1 MNARTASAQRAP
13 IEPHRAPCESGAD
26 PSRATFPVRASPV
39 SAHDSAVRAPCEP
52 GANQVRTRCERAQD
66 QHNVDRECSLPSA
79 RLRGTVA
86 GRDLTVSA
94 TPTTT
99 RLRGRMLAP
108 ARGGPTLRWI
118 DDGVITIDSEGT
130 ITSIE
135 AATADLDLPETHP
148 GAVLLPGLVDTHV
161 HYPQTRV
168 RGSASGPLLEW
179 LQATVFPEEAKF
191 VDRGYAAAVAEE
203 FCSAMIRQ
211 GTTSASIFGS
221 PHAEATDIL
230 FATLARR
237 GLRAH
242 LGLTLMDRGA
252 PPQNLLERSASMAAC
267 EALIERWHLHDRG
280 RLRFC
285 VTPRFALSCTPAL
298 LRDAALLAE
307 RHDLGIQTHLA
318 ENDEELRATAASF
331 PDAADYLD
339 VYRAHGLLGERSLF
353 AHCIHLSNSAWDRL
367 AASRAAIAHCPDSN
381 FFLGSGVMSLQAA
394 TSRGI
399 RVGLGTDVGA
409 GRTFSLRRVA
419 ARAYDAALL
428 DGSPTNA
435 QALLW
440 YATRGGAVALG
451 LGEQVGLLEVGFDA
465 DLIALER
472 PPADDSR
479 DPFDALLF
487 DLDAAPVR
495 ATYVRGRR
503 LSPL

>member
-1 MNARTASAQRAP
+1 MRQIRAP
-13 IEPHRAPCESGAD
+13 EQSARERRAKSEEQSCG
-26 PSRATFPVRASPV
+26 
-39 SAHDSAVRAPCEP
+39 
-52 GANQVRTRCERAQD
+52 GK
-66 QHNVDRECSLPSA
+66 SLPSA
-79 RLRGTVA
+79 GLRGSLSAVIATVN
-86 GRDLTVSA
+86 
-94 TPTTT
+94 TPRTTQ
-99 RLRGRMLAP
+99 LRGPLLAP
-108 ARGGPTLRWI
+108 ARDSPTLRWI
-118 DDGVITIDSEGT
+118 DDGVITIDSDGT
-130 ITSIE
+130 IRSVE

-148 GAVLLPGLVDTHV
+148 GTVLLPGLVDTHV

-168 RGSASGPLLEW
+168 RGSASGPLLTW
-179 LQATVFPEEAKF
+179 LRATVFPEEAKF
-191 VDRGYAAAVAEE
+191 ADPLYAATVAEE

-211 GTTSASIFGS
+211 GTPTASIFGS
-221 PHAEATDIL
+221 PHPKATDLL

-252 PPQNLLERSASMAAC
+252 PPQNLLDAAAAIGAC

-285 VTPRFALSCTPAL
+285 VTPRFALSCTPTL

-307 RHDLGIQTHLA
+307 RHNLQLQTHLA
-318 ENDEELRATAASF
+318 ENDEELRATAACF
-331 PDAADYLD
+331 PDQTDYLD

-353 AHCIHLSNSAWDRL
+353 AHCIHLNDNAWDRL
-367 AASRAAIAHCPDSN
+367 AASRAAVAHCPDSN
-381 FFLGSGVMSLQAA
+381 FFLGSGIMSLQAA
-394 TSRGI
+394 TSRDL
-399 RVGLGTDVGA
+399 RVGLGTDIGA

-428 DGSPTNA
+428 DGSPTDA

-440 YATRGGAVALG
+440 YATRGGALALG
-451 LGEQVGLLEVGFDA
+451 QGEQLGLLEAGYEA
-465 DLIALER
+465 DLIALEL
-472 PPADDSR
+472 PPKSDSR
-479 DPFDALLF
+479 DRLDALLF